1 MFYYTYKITNN
12 VNGHFYIGAHKTSNL
27 DDGYMGSGTV
37 LKRAF
42 AKYGIDNFA
51 KEIIKF
57 HSSQEEMYE
66 HEKEIVNADL
76 VMRKDS
82 YNIKEGGLGG
92 FDYVNA
98 TNSKEFILERN
109 IKASAAFQAKLK
121 DPEFYDFWYRR
132 MIDGKRRAQEAR
144 NKKGHK

>member
-37 LKRAF
+37 LKRAI
-42 AKYGIDNFA
+42 AKHGIENFS

-57 HSSQEEMYE
+57 HKSQDEMFE

-76 VMRKDS
+76 VVRKDT
-82 YNIKEGGLGG
+82 YNIKVGGLGG

-98 TNSKEFILERN
+98 TNSREFILERN

-121 DPEFYDFWYRR
+121 DPEFYDFWYHR
-132 MIDGKRRAQEAR
+132 MIDGQRRAKAAR
-144 NKKGHK
+144 LKRT